1 MQRRSRFTLTNN
13 LMPINDLLH
22 AVVIAGALI
31 LSTLGLADEL
41 FNLRSERVLAVTA
54 YALAVAGVTYA
65 SVLAQATRAAV
76 KEALTRRRLEL
87 ATI

>member
-1 MQRRSRFTLTNN
+1 MKRRSRFTLTHN

-31 LSTLGLADEL
+31 LSALGLADEL
-41 FNLRSERVLAVTA
+41 FSLRSERVLAVTA
-54 YALAVAGVTYA
+54 YALAVAALTYA
-65 SVLAQATRAAV
+65 SVLAQPSLAAV
-76 KEALTRRRLEL
+76 REALRRRRREL